1 MTHPVAAE
9 FDHLVYVVT
18 DLGRAVAEFRE
29 AGHAAESGGA
39 HDDGPTHNALVPLA
53 GETYLELLAFRKPL
67 FGTVVR
73 TMAKTPLWSRF
84 VAGRDAVTRP
94 FVDGMGRTRG
104 AARPVYRTDDLAVA
118 VTALRAAGYEMDEPT
133 EMSRTTPDG
142 RDVRWRMAG
151 SADLDVPTVIED
163 VTPRAHRVPPGSPGL
178 PAITRVRV
186 AVADTRAAA
195 AAYDALMPRTKDG
208 DAWQAGT
215 TVIELAAWSTGARP
229 ALATMSHGRVPA
241 AAAPSITVG

>member
-1 MTHPVAAE
+1 MTVE

-18 DLGRAVAEFRE
+18 DLDRAVAEFRE

-67 FGTVVR
+67 FGTVIR

-94 FVDGMGRTRG
+94 FVDAMGRTRG
-104 AARPVYRTDDLAVA
+104 AARPVYRTDDLAGA
-118 VTALRAAGYEMDEPT
+118 VTALRVAGFEMDEPT
-133 EMSRTTPDG
+133 EMSRKTPDG

-163 VTPRAHRVPPGSPGL
+163 VTPRDHRIPPGSPDL
-178 PAITRVRV
+178 PTITRVRV
-186 AVADTRAAA
+186 AVRDPGAIA
-195 AAYDALMPRTKDG
+195 AAYDALMPRATGGSDG
-208 DAWQAGT
+208 WQAGT
-215 TVIELAAWSTGARP
+215 AVIEPVTRTAGVHP
-229 ALATMSHGRVPA
+229 ATATLSQGRVP
-241 AAAPSITVG
+241 PSAVGLS